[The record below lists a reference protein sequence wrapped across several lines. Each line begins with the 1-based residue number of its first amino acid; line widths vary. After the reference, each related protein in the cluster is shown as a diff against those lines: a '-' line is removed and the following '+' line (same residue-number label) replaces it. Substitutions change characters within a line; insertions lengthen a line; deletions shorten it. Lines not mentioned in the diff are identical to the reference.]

1 MLPKKKISMNAKE
14 IVKRIIKP
22 IPLSVYRFL
31 VKKELM
37 GFVYHTVS
45 AESLYHVK
53 HILPYKSPEMFESD
67 LRHLKKNCNLISS
80 SQLVEYQS
88 LKAEVVP
95 NSIILTFDDGYS
107 ECFSVA
113 RPLLLKHEIPCV
125 FFITT
130 DFIDNKK
137 MYYRN
142 KISLCIEK
150 ISTSANPE
158 ISGFFSDIN
167 GAFGLS
173 INTPESFL
181 QWIKTLNHS
190 SEDIIDETCFLL
202 GINIKQYLI
211 THKPYL
217 SSEEIKLLS
226 ADGFTIGAHSK
237 THRKLYL
244 LSSEEEIEEEIV
256 SSCKEIM
263 DLTGEDCVPFAFPVS
278 REDIDHDFLKNLI
291 SKYPFIDLF
300 YDSGGLKKEKDLI
313 INRVPVDDPSSS
325 TEGKSNIPEILRDAY
340 QGYLM
345 RKIRKRL

>member
-1 MLPKKKISMNAKE
+1 MMKGCLKTIG
-14 IVKRIIKP
+14 KRIIQP
-22 IPLSVYRFL
+22 VPLSFYRLL
-31 VKKELM
+31 VKKEVM

-45 AESLYHVK
+45 DEPLFHVK
-53 HILPYKSPEMFESD
+53 HLFPYKTPQMFEAD
-67 LRHLKKNCNLISS
+67 LIHLKKNFNLMSS
-80 SQLVEYQS
+80 SELLEYRS
-88 LKAEVVP
+88 SKTKFGP
-95 NSIILTFDDGYS
+95 HSTILTFDDGYS

-130 DFIDNKK
+130 DFIDNQK

-158 ISGFFSDIN
+158 ILGFFSDIN
-167 GAFGLS
+167 DVFGLS
-173 INTPESFL
+173 INSPESFI

-190 SEDIIDETCFLL
+190 SEDIIDEICKILR
-202 GINIKQYLI
+202 INIKQYMMA
-211 THKPYL
+211 HKPYM

-226 ADGFTIGAHSK
+226 SDGFTIGAHSK

-244 LSSEEEIEEEIV
+244 LPNQEEIEEEIV

-263 DLTGEDCVPFAFPVS
+263 ELTGEDRVPFAFPVS
-278 REDIDHDFLKNLI
+278 REDIDHDFLKSLI
-291 SKYPFIDLF
+291 SKYPFIHLF
-300 YDSGGLKKEKDLI
+300 YDSGGLKKEKDFV
-313 INRVPVDDPSSS
+313 INRVPIDDPSLVLP
-325 TEGKSNIPEILRDAY
+325 GKSNIPVILRDAY

-345 RKIRKRL
+345 NKIRNMLRS